1 MKQKLLKKTP
11 MNEEVIARLKEILG
25 EHYPNYLI
33 VVLDEEGEVQSDYTS
48 VSVGRMLLKEAS
60 LDFRD
65 DNIDVIWDDEE
76 EDYG

>member
-1 MKQKLLKKTP
+1 LKQRLLKKHQ
-11 MNEEVIARLKEILG
+11 MNEEIIARLKEILG

-48 VSVGRMLLKEAS
+48 VSVGRMLIKEAS

-76 EDYG
+76 E